1 MLKDQTHKPLLLIT
15 DIIVNMT
22 NTKNTKIFSF
32 WLLNVP
38 ILTLSML
45 ILFSH
50 NIWFQMMLS
59 FQNVRKSLKLIWP
72 NLNTDEN
79 DTKFW

>member
-22 NTKNTKIFSF
+22 NTF

-50 NIWFQMMLS
+50 NIWFQIMLS
-59 FQNVRKSLKLIWP
+59 FQNVRESLKLSWP

>member
-1 MLKDQTHKPLLLIT
+1 MLKDQTHKPHLLIT

-22 NTKNTKIFSF
+22 NTF

-50 NIWFQMMLS
+50 NIWFQIMLS
-59 FQNVRKSLKLIWP
+59 FQNVRESLKLIWP

>member
-22 NTKNTKIFSF
+22 NTF

-50 NIWFQMMLS
+50 NIWFQIMLS
-59 FQNVRKSLKLIWP
+59 FQNVRESLKLIWP